1 LKGGSPF
8 KHEDMVTNGTDTA
21 KKNMGAVPHGGPHR
35 NMGAV
40 PLFILLFAIFGAF
53 TLRADNENPEKK
65 ARNVILMIGDGM
77 GVSQIYAGMIANHGN
92 LNIERCKNTG
102 FIKTHSASDFI
113 TDSGAGG
120 TAISTGKKT
129 YNEAIGVNADS
140 LPEKTILEIAEENGL
155 ATGIVV
161 TCPVTHAT
169 PAAFIAHQKSRY
181 MYEEIAEDFLK
192 TDIDVFIGGG
202 RDHFVKR
209 RDNIDLTAKLKEKGY
224 KVLFEIDSIKF
235 VKSGKL
241 AALIADIN
249 IPPYSDS
256 AGIQRGDM
264 LPEATNVALDIL
276 SNNEKGFFLMVE
288 GSQID
293 WACHSN
299 NTEYI
304 VEEMLDFDN
313 AIGKALDFAVR
324 EGNTLVIITA
334 DHETG
339 GMGINGGSFDKGTVD
354 AGYTTGNHTG
364 VMVPVFAYGP
374 GSEEFRGIYENT
386 EIFEKILN
394 AFGFRDFNQQQR

>member
-1 LKGGSPF
+1 
-8 KHEDMVTNGTDTA
+8 MVTNGTGTA
-21 KKNMGAVPHGGPHR
+21 KKNMGAVPLL
-35 NMGAV
+35 V
-40 PLFILLFAIFGAF
+40 LLFAVFGVF
-53 TLRADNENPEKK
+53 TLYADNENPGNK

-77 GVSQIYAGMIANHGN
+77 GVSQIYAGMVANHGN

-102 FIKTHSASDFI
+102 FIKTFSASDFI
-113 TDSGAGG
+113 TDSGAAG
-120 TAISTGKKT
+120 TAMSTGKKT
-129 YNEAIGVNADS
+129 YNGAMGVNVDS

-169 PAAFIAHQKSRY
+169 PAAFIAHQKSRN

-209 RDNIDLTAKLKEKGY
+209 KNNIDLTAKLKEKGY
-224 KVLFEIDSIKF
+224 KVLFKMDSINF

-241 AALIADIN
+241 AALIADMN
-249 IPPYSDS
+249 IPPYRDS

-264 LPEATNVALDIL
+264 LPEATSAALDIL

-293 WACHSN
+293 WACHAN

-304 VEEMLDFDN
+304 VEEMLDFDR
-313 AIGKALDFAVR
+313 AIGKVLDFAAR

-339 GMGINGGSFDKGTVD
+339 GMGINGGSFDEGTVD

-374 GSEEFRGIYENT
+374 GSEEFRGIYDNT
-386 EIFEKILN
+386 DIFAKILN
-394 AFGFRDFNQQQR
+394 AFGFSNFNQQQR